1 MERRLFVRASS
12 NDRPDMSRSGTLE
25 TRSVVPF
32 TAVVLLEDVFITE
45 DNVNHGMWNEL
56 FTPPY
61 GIGSTA
67 ETDSSARHTG
77 MSAIFRRRS
86 QNLPSAWLM
95 RAGE

>member
-1 MERRLFVRASS
+1 MRASS

-32 TAVVLLEDVFITE
+32 IAVVLVEDVLLK

-67 ETDSSARHTG
+67 EPDSSARHTG
-77 MSAIFRRRS
+77 MPAIFRRRS
-86 QNLPSAWLM
+86 QNLPSAGLM